1 MGTPADEAARPVRTA
16 ALKSP
21 AISAHGVAARPGKG
35 PVTPGGSA
43 TESGTLPGRREY
55 GDDTERTSH
64 AVIRFGVALGER
76 QWPEHIGPGRKRAAP
91 CLLAR
96 TLAFGFPILFRAPW

>member
-1 MGTPADEAARPVRTA
+1 M
-16 ALKSP
+16 
-21 AISAHGVAARPGKG
+21 
-35 PVTPGGSA
+35 TPGGSA
-43 TESGTLPGRREY
+43 TASGTLPGRREY
-55 GDDTERTSH
+55 GDGTERTSH

-96 TLAFGFPILFRAPW
+96 TLAFGLPILFRAPW